1 MEHSGGKHTRR
12 PDLRSGSA
20 KGPAPF
26 ASPSPR
32 PRFGRRPRRRRG
44 ERGSR
49 RPSLERENE
58 NIRKSTLRSR
68 AGFRSDPGPKTWRL
82 DADLVSGTDRIK
94 LSGAPLWRTTP
105 NGCLENSANHLAP
118 ILTEASSWMSWWCL
132 FALIA
137 TQLASDTCRS
147 PLDRRNESSESHG
160 ARAWKKNVGKMI
172 QK

>member
-49 RPSLERENE
+49 RPSLEREHE

-94 LSGAPLWRTTP
+94 LSGAPLWRTMP

-118 ILTEASSWMSWWCL
+118 ILTEASSWMSLCL
-132 FALIA
+132 SGEANLLKLLKA
-137 TQLASDTCRS
+137 
-147 PLDRRNESSESHG
+147 
-160 ARAWKKNVGKMI
+160 
-172 QK
+172 